1 VINTITVVGRMAR
14 DPEKRTTPNGLTIT
28 ELTIATNEKYTDSS
42 GKLVNDVQFHHVTT
56 FNKLAENCA
65 TYLKKGQL
73 VGVTG
78 RLTYRTWEDARF
90 VNDAKEA
97 VRRIQAKILAR
108 DVKFGPKAQPK
119 SDAPDSQTEELD
131 ELASVL
137 SPDDG
142 PETNGFPF

>member
-1 VINTITVVGRMAR
+1 MINTITIVGRMAR

-42 GKLVNDVQFHHVTT
+42 GKLVNDVQFHHITT

-97 VRRIQAKILAR
+97 VRRIQARILAR
-108 DVKFGPKAQPK
+108 EVKFGPKAQPK
-119 SDAPDSQTEELD
+119 SDVPDTQAEELD

-137 SPDDG
+137 STDDG
-142 PETNGFPF
+142 PENDLPF